1 MKKRFFYYCISFLF
15 LFLEAATIVNAQET
29 AVYGKNAFSIN
40 LTRLAI
46 SEVNLSYEHFL
57 NSRRSIEFD
66 GGLVYTNNFLND
78 QIKDWSKSTLF
89 SEHGFAGRFHYK
101 IFKRLEE
108 KTRWRE
114 YISPGIVYKNL
125 YYNDK
130 ELISFEKLDYFNLR
144 YKETYLQKRSR
155 SIFGV
160 EFLWG
165 KVFEPGR
172 TLTFDFYYGAGINAT
187 ISKRTDYNRYANY
200 VNPSNQSKNQSIPD
214 FEDKSFYMRP
224 YILIGL
230 KLRLNM

>member
-40 LTRLAI
+40 LTRLAV
-46 SEVNLSYEHFL
+46 SEINLSYEHFL

-66 GGLVYTNNFLND
+66 GGLVYTNDFLND

-89 SEHGFAGRFHYK
+89 SEHGYTGRFHYK
-101 IFKRLEE
+101 IFKRSEE
-108 KTRWRE
+108 KSRWQE

-130 ELISFEKLDYFNLR
+130 DLTSIEKLDYFNLR

-200 VNPSNQSKNQSIPD
+200 VNPSNQSRNQSIPD

>member
-1 MKKRFFYYCISFLF
+1 MKKRFFYRYLAFIILF
-15 LFLEAATIVNAQET
+15 FSAGAFVQAQE
-29 AVYGKNAFSIN
+29 AIVYGKNIFSIN
-40 LTRLAI
+40 LTRLVI
-46 SEVNLSYEHFL
+46 SEANLSYEHFL
-57 NSRRSIEFD
+57 TSRRSIEFD
-66 GGLVYTNNFLND
+66 GGLVYTNDFLND
-78 QIKDWSKSTLF
+78 QIKDWIKSTLF
-89 SEHGFAGRFHYK
+89 SEHGYTGRFHYK
-101 IFKRLEE
+101 IFKRSEV
-108 KTRWRE
+108 KTRWQE

-125 YYNDK
+125 YYNNKVLTSD
-130 ELISFEKLDYFNLR
+130 EKLDYFNLR

-187 ISKRTDYNRYANY
+187 ISKRTDYSRYANY
-200 VNPSNQSKNQSIPD
+200 VNPGNQSRNQSIPD

>member
-1 MKKRFFYYCISFLF
+1 MKKRFLYPYIAFFFLF
-15 LFLEAATIVNAQET
+15 LSARTFVQAQEATI
-29 AVYGKNAFSIN
+29 YGKNIFSIN
-40 LTRLAI
+40 LTRLVI

-66 GGLVYTNNFLND
+66 GGLVYTNDFLND

-89 SEHGFAGRFHYK
+89 SEHGYTGRFHYK
-101 IFKRLEE
+101 IFKRSEE
-108 KTRWRE
+108 KTRWQE

-130 ELISFEKLDYFNLR
+130 ELTSIEKLDYFNFR

-200 VNPSNQSKNQSIPD
+200 VSPSNQSRNQSIPD

>member
-1 MKKRFFYYCISFLF
+1 MKNRFFYRYIAFFFLF
-15 LFLEAATIVNAQET
+15 FSARTFVQAQEAT
-29 AVYGKNAFSIN
+29 VYGKNIFSIN
-40 LTRLAI
+40 LTRLVI

-66 GGLVYTNNFLND
+66 GGLVYASDFLGD

-89 SEHGFAGRFHYK
+89 SEHGYTGRFHYK
-101 IFKRLEE
+101 IFKRSEE
-108 KTRWRE
+108 KSRWQE

-130 ELISFEKLDYFNLR
+130 VLTSDEKLDYFNLR

-160 EFLWG
+160 EFVWG
-165 KVFEPGR
+165 KVLEPGR

-187 ISKRTDYNRYANY
+187 ISKRTDHNRYANY
-200 VNPSNQSKNQSIPD
+200 VSPGNQSRNQAIPD
-214 FEDKSFYMRP
+214 FVDKSFYVRP

-230 KLRLNM
+230 KLRLSL

>member
-40 LTRLAI
+40 LTRLAV
-46 SEVNLSYEHFL
+46 SEINLSYEHFL

-66 GGLVYTNNFLND
+66 GGLVYTNDFLND

-89 SEHGFAGRFHYK
+89 SEHGYTGRFHYK
-101 IFKRLEE
+101 IFKRSEE
-108 KTRWRE
+108 KTRWQE

-130 ELISFEKLDYFNLR
+130 DLTSIEKLDYFNLR

-200 VNPSNQSKNQSIPD
+200 VNPSNQSRNQSIPD

>member
-89 SEHGFAGRFHYK
+89 SEHGFTGRFHYK
-101 IFKRLEE
+101 IFKRSEE
-108 KTRWRE
+108 KTRWQE
-114 YISPGIVYKNL
+114 YISPGIVYKNI

-130 ELISFEKLDYFNLR
+130 DLTSIEKLDYFNLR

-187 ISKRTDYNRYANY
+187 LSERTDHNRYAYY
-200 VNPSNQSKNQSIPD
+200 VSQSNQSKNQPIPD
-214 FEDKSFYMRP
+214 FVDNSFYMRP